1 MNRSR
6 LAALLLFGV
15 FVLPLWAAD
24 SGTDELERNA
34 RLLEKWR
41 ADRDHFARLQHDLQA
56 FAALPRERQ
65 EKLRQFDRELHECD
79 SETQKHLWETLER
92 YAAWLD
98 QLPEAEQQQ
107 ILSIADKHER
117 IQAITQ
123 KREQQ
128 WLERLPAKDRDYL
141 KNLPDD
147 KRPIEMARLHK
158 EDRQR
163 RLKWLQALKLRPDL
177 RPRPSHPKSFADFP
191 PEVIEFV
198 NGLLT
203 PMLNAEEK
211 DHLKNTQGWPALA
224 QTIFDLSEKH
234 PVLPSANGLGPIV
247 RFEQLPVEVRKG
259 MAKPRLEKTGQWT
272 ALVKHEGRW
281 PEYALA
287 FTELATKNKHILSRQ
302 VGACKPAEFPAET
315 EAFIKERLLPT
326 ITPVEAERLR
336 LTEDKWPAYPKLL
349 HELAKKY
356 NLVIPGMSL
365 PGPREL
371 WESAR
376 TASLPEVPDHM
387 LREFVGELSQEE
399 LTNLNLSPMDPS
411 SRDRLRQEFFRRHPK
426 YLRHLRELDTAGNKK
441 R

>member
-1 MNRSR
+1 MKRSR
-6 LAALLLFGV
+6 LAVLLLFAV

-24 SGTDELERNA
+24 RGTDELERNA

-41 ADRDHFARLQHDLQA
+41 ADRDHYARLQRDLQA

-98 QLPEAEQQQ
+98 QMPEAEQQQ
-107 ILSIADKHER
+107 ILAIADKHER
-117 IQAITQ
+117 IEAIKQ

-128 WLERLPAKDRDYL
+128 WLERLPAKDRNYL
-141 KNLPDD
+141 KNLPED
-147 KRPIEMARLHK
+147 KRPAEIARLHQ
-158 EDRQR
+158 EDQQR
-163 RLKWLQALKLRPDL
+163 RQKWLQALKLRPDL
-177 RPRPSHPKSFADFP
+177 RPRPSHPEILAEFP
-191 PEVIEFV
+191 PEVIDFV
-198 NGLLT
+198 NSSLM

-211 DHLKNTQGWPALA
+211 DHLKTTQGWPALA
-224 QTIFDLSEKH
+224 QTIFELSEKH
-234 PVLPSANGLGPIV
+234 PVLPPANGLGPIV
-247 RFEQLPVEVRKG
+247 RFQQVPFELK
-259 MAKPRLEKTGQWT
+259 MAKQRLEKTGQWS
-272 ALVKHEGRW
+272 ALAKHEGRW
-281 PEYALA
+281 PDYALA
-287 FTELATKNKHILSRQ
+287 YTELATKNKHLLTLQ
-302 VGACKPAEFPAET
+302 LGACKPAQFPSET
-315 EAFIKERLLPT
+315 ADFIKERLIPT

-356 NLVIPGMSL
+356 NLMIPGMSL

-399 LTNLNLSPMDPS
+399 LASLNLSPMDPS
-411 SRDRLRQEFFRRHPK
+411 SRDRLREEFFRHHPK
-426 YLRHLRELDTAGNKK
+426 YLHHLRELDHSAGNKK